1 MMALWGFHCRETL
14 TVTLWVRR
22 PTEAFTKERVFV
34 KGDIPM
40 RLTPPKTIVWWIS
53 LLLVVLALLA
63 FFIASLGFQYYAL
76 WLALASAVLMLLATL
91 LKGL

>member
-1 MMALWGFHCRETL
+1 
-14 TVTLWVRR
+14 
-22 PTEAFTKERVFV
+22 
-34 KGDIPM
+34 M